1 MASRYGKS
9 QPRPG
14 QMTDT
19 SIKEQL
25 LNDLCLLIDSKI
37 KGAFSKRRKDDR
49 EGEGE
54 GEGERRNERRRNGS
68 NKKVNGGFG
77 ARRRRKLKRAEAAKT
92 PTPPS
97 SLSSSSSPPSTLT
110 PPPPPTPVPPPRTI
124 PPENDDEIPN
134 LERVDL
140 TISRAVVA
148 TDSLSSQL
156 AEYDKCLDEQLSMA
170 EIRAELMEVDRE
182 LNLAKGKRVD
192 QRLEFGRQNI
202 MTGDNFW
209 PSDTRYV
216 PRTQSQDTV
225 PSDTGH
231 RIARN
236 VPRTQDTVPSEVA
249 RNLHRTQGCQ
259 ESARQKIPNIT
270 PPGRDMLNVELSK
283 QPWFFGD
290 IPFQIAWENMQEK
303 AIIGNYLVLQ
313 NEELNYFIVW
323 MSSHRTIKQQNI
335 KAGALLKFINAEDFD
350 TEYWEY
356 SVQSF
361 VQECENNINVC
372 VKPLPNK
379 AQLQKTSQNR
389 YKQNL
394 RKQVF
399 CNYCQ
404 LFQSNIHL
412 CPETMCWYNI
422 DFNNLIFIRA
432 NTRAGAERRSHL
444 LNNFGPRAQVF
455 PTKSKM
461 TMQLYE
467 DAHEYWVKKERQ
479 EWLQNRREIFTRMS
493 PEEWEQSIKKLD
505 IGRCESDFRD
515 LVNELKTKFW
525 FAKQKKV
532 FDKLNIQDLE
542 KTIEDKYE
550 QDCKAKELGD
560 GIWLGGVA
568 RDTLK
573 SLIAEMKTER
583 QTKLAEANRTNEAPS
598 DPGVKYCPTGLLV
611 LL

>member
-1 MASRYGKS
+1 MEQQAVASRHGKS

-49 EGEGE
+49 EGEGD
-54 GEGERRNERRRNGS
+54 RRKERRRNGS
-68 NKKVNGGFG
+68 NKKDNGGFG

-225 PSDTGH
+225 PSDTGLRGMCPGH
-231 RIARN
+231 
-236 VPRTQDTVPSEVA
+236 RTQCLVRLREICTEHKVA
-249 RNLHRTQGCQ
+249 RNL
-259 ESARQKIPNIT
+259 
-270 PPGRDMLNVELSK
+270 PGR
-283 QPWFFGD
+283 
-290 IPFQIAWENMQEK
+290 
-303 AIIGNYLVLQ
+303 
-313 NEELNYFIVW
+313 
-323 MSSHRTIKQQNI
+323 
-335 KAGALLKFINAEDFD
+335 KF
-350 TEYWEY
+350 
-356 SVQSF
+356 
-361 VQECENNINVC
+361 
-372 VKPLPNK
+372 L
-379 AQLQKTSQNR
+379 TS
-389 YKQNL
+389 
-394 RKQVF
+394 
-399 CNYCQ
+399 
-404 LFQSNIHL
+404 
-412 CPETMCWYNI
+412 
-422 DFNNLIFIRA
+422 
-432 NTRAGAERRSHL
+432 RR
-444 LNNFGPRAQVF
+444 
-455 PTKSKM
+455 
-461 TMQLYE
+461 
-467 DAHEYWVKKERQ
+467 
-479 EWLQNRREIFTRMS
+479 
-493 PEEWEQSIKKLD
+493 
-505 IGRCESDFRD
+505 
-515 LVNELKTKFW
+515 
-525 FAKQKKV
+525 
-532 FDKLNIQDLE
+532 
-542 KTIEDKYE
+542 
-550 QDCKAKELGD
+550 
-560 GIWLGGVA
+560 
-568 RDTLK
+568 
-573 SLIAEMKTER
+573 
-583 QTKLAEANRTNEAPS
+583 LAET
-598 DPGVKYCPTGLLV
+598 C
-611 LL
+611 